1 MIKIV
6 HVAMASAEDLED
18 VLDSLFVLL
27 RVQAKDNGATSA
39 DH

>member
-1 MIKIV
+1 MIQIV

-18 VLDSLFVLL
+18 VLDSLPVLVL
-27 RVQAKDNGATSA
+27 VQAKDDGATSA